1 MRIIYRISDSG
12 YNKVKPKYINNES
25 CLANATKI
33 FKNAHWSI
41 LADNISSD
49 TNDMIQK
56 YHPRSEISYLE
67 IGHGGGTF
75 NIALNEALSYD
86 DDEIIYFLEDDYLHR
101 PNSDVVLEDI
111 FNNYQIDF
119 VSLYDHPDKYE
130 IDDPELTKVYS
141 TNYCHWKLVTSTTMT
156 FAAKVKTL
164 KENEKI
170 LRRHTKGSHP
180 HDALMF
186 EELNDNR
193 KLLVTPIPGYSTHG
207 ETRYLTPHINWKKIA
222 NEYGS

>member
-1 MRIIYRISDSG
+1 
-12 YNKVKPKYINNES
+12 
-25 CLANATKI
+25 
-33 FKNAHWSI
+33 
-41 LADNISSD
+41 
-49 TNDMIQK
+49 
-56 YHPRSEISYLE
+56 
-67 IGHGGGTF
+67 
-75 NIALNEALSYD
+75 
-86 DDEIIYFLEDDYLHR
+86 
-101 PNSDVVLEDI
+101 
-111 FNNYQIDF
+111 
-119 VSLYDHPDKYE
+119 
-130 IDDPELTKVYS
+130 
-141 TNYCHWKLVTSTTMT
+141 MT